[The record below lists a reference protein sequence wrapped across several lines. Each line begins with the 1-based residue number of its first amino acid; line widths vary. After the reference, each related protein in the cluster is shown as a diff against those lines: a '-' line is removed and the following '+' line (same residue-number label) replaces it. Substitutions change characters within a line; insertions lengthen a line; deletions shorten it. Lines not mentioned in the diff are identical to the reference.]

1 MAKKPTINTVSSG
14 YASSSIINQNMES
27 LRDGFDNT
35 LSLDGSAPNAM
46 GADIDLNGNNI
57 INGADGSFTSLTLNG
72 ETFTAIGASVFT
84 ELDDV
89 PQTYAGAGSQFVR
102 VNSGATGLE
111 FVSGILF
118 STTEQSKL
126 DGIEP
131 NATQDQTGAEIK
143 ALYEAEA
150 DTNAFTDALATKL
163 AGIEE
168 GATSDQTGAEITATL
183 DTYFGGSSWQG
194 AGDMV
199 TSNNLS
205 DLVDPVAALVNLGL
219 TATAAEINTLD
230 GITATVAELNI
241 LDGVT
246 STAAELNILDGVTAT
261 ATELNYVAGVT
272 SAIQTQLD
280 AKAAASAV
288 LMTQTEIT
296 GTTYTTL
303 EADFAGNVIRRMNDG
318 TGVTI
323 TVAAGLSN
331 QEPATFIQ
339 TGAGQI
345 TFAPDTGVTINSA
358 DGKLKT
364 RVQFSSATLI
374 PDVTTA
380 NTYYLVGDITT

>member
-14 YASSSIINQNMES
+14 YASSSIINQNMEA

-57 INGADGSFTSLTLNG
+57 INGADGSFTSLTVNG
-72 ETFTAIGASVFT
+72 QTIVGAGASAFT
-84 ELDDV
+84 ELNDV
-89 PQTYAGAGSQFVR
+89 PQAYTGAGSQFVR

-150 DTNAFTDALATKL
+150 DTNAFTDALVTKL

-168 GATSDQTGAEITATL
+168 GATSDQTGPEIVATL

-194 AGDMV
+194 IGDMV

-230 GITATVAELNI
+230 GFTGTVADFNKLA
-241 LDGVT
+241 GVT
-246 STAAELNILDGVTAT
+246 ATAAELN
-261 ATELNYVAGVT
+261 YVSGVT

-280 AKAAASAV
+280 TKLEASAL
-288 LMTQTEIT
+288 LMTQTEVT

-339 TGAGQI
+339 TGAGQV

-358 DGKLKT
+358 DGKLKLRT
-364 RVQFSSATLI
+364 QFSSATLI

-380 NTYYLVGDITT
+380 NTYYLVGDITA